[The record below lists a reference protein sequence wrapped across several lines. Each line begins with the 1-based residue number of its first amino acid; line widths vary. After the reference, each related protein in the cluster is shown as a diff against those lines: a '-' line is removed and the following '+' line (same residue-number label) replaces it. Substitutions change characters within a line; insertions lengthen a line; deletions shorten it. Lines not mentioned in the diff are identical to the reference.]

1 MIDDDVLSLV
11 NVDLLPPN
19 LRWLCRTLGPRK
31 AFELSRQRGGVPLR
45 VPVRASLDHW
55 LVDIIGFDGLQ
66 ALVDARPGEYFDVP
80 KYDKVTQQLRH
91 QQAHACLGAGM
102 SLSSTALKTG
112 YTKRH
117 VCNIQAD
124 LQEAMGDRYSPVPMG
139 QQDMFADLLLPCSPS
154 EGGLDADEIDELEE
168 AAVAE
173 QEAAFREP
181 INSIDDEHREVA
193 FQVDQGA
200 HDPFGMTKRVR

>member
-1 MIDDDVLSLV
+1 MNDDDVLSLV
-11 NVDLLPPN
+11 NIDLLPPN

-31 AFELSRQRGGVPLR
+31 AFELSKQRGGVPVR

-55 LVDIIGFDGLQ
+55 LVDIIGVDGLKT
-66 ALVDARPGEYFDVP
+66 LVDARPGEYIDVP

-117 VCNIQAD
+117 VCNIQAG
-124 LQEAMGDRYSPVPMG
+124 LQEAMGERYSPVPQG
-139 QQDMFADLLLPCSPS
+139 QQDMFADLLVPCSPHGA
-154 EGGLDADEIDELEE
+154 ELDEDVLDELEE

-173 QEAAFREP
+173 QEAALREP
-181 INSIDDEHREVA
+181 IDSIDEEHREVA